1 MARKVRQMRGKGNH
15 IGLVPAPSMAAP
27 DLDTRIAL
35 IQALIPVA
43 LEKVHV
49 ELQADVERLAGERYV
64 REGRRLGH
72 VRWTVQRG
80 SIYLADQ
87 KIPLAVPRV
96 RDRLRN
102 QEVPLPT
109 YERLQAPRT
118 LDAGLLHKVL
128 GGLST
133 REYERCAEAVPEAF
147 GLSASTVSRRFK
159 RASARKLQE
168 LLERRLDRYDV
179 VALLLDGKTFAEDEM
194 VAAVGIT
201 ITGEKVLL
209 GFVQTATENR
219 KVCAA
224 FLRELVD
231 RWLRTDLGLF
241 VVTDGAKGL
250 HAAVREVFG
259 TAAQLQRCQW
269 HKRENVLAYLP
280 ERHRPTLRRKLQAAY
295 EQPTYEAAKRA
306 LGKVRAEL
314 VLLNAS
320 AVARAWTRA
329 WRRRSPFI
337 TSAFSAP
344 RRFPRAWHELE
355 NDQCARI
362 DPRPCREPHRQ
373 GRSLEEQRAEAAVVG
388 HRIARS
394 RAAAAPHQELP
405 SAALAACRIHATDR
419 RNEEVGGVNQKV
431 VTECQLRMALTP
443 SVVSYRQVK
452 ILSAGI
458 VRARYD
464 SCDNAAARPARS
476 AEKCVDL
483 PVFGRSMT
491 QRSRGG

>member
-15 IGLVPAPSMAAP
+15 IGLVPVPSMAAP

-72 VRWTVQRG
+72 VRWTAQRG

-224 FLRELVD
+224 FLRE
-231 RWLRTDLGLF
+231 
-241 VVTDGAKGL
+241 
-250 HAAVREVFG
+250 VFG
-259 TAAQLQRCQW
+259 TAARLQRCQW

-295 EQPTYEAAKRA
+295 EQPTWAAKRA
-306 LGKVRAEL
+306 LPMVRSRGHLFRKVDTMSERMA
-314 VLLNAS
+314 A
-320 AVARAWTRA
+320 TT
-329 WRRRSPFI
+329 RRRSRRQLRV
-337 TSAFSAP
+337 TSSSGRTKSGGAVGRHRLVLEELGRRSAP
-344 RRFPRAWHELE
+344 SPA
-355 NDQCARI
+355 NVGSYRI
-362 DPRPCREPHRQ
+362 
-373 GRSLEEQRAEAAVVG
+373 G
-388 HRIARS
+388 
-394 RAAAAPHQELP
+394 
-405 SAALAACRIHATDR
+405 LAAMGRAGARRPFRGVPYRSDDR
-419 RNEEVGGVNQKV
+419 RGG
-431 VTECQLRMALTP
+431 RHA
-443 SVVSYRQVK
+443 S
-452 ILSAGI
+452 
-458 VRARYD
+458 
-464 SCDNAAARPARS
+464 
-476 AEKCVDL
+476 
-483 PVFGRSMT
+483 
-491 QRSRGG
+491 SRGGAGKRTSTTISVRSSPPRR